1 MRCDIVTRETGYLA
15 KQVLLFDMK
24 GSRLSDMMD
33 RRQSGIHKEVS
44 SSSAYLYPQVRPMR
58 GGARGVPR
66 AATVYTLYC
75 GCYSDTCTVCALCTR
90 YVLSPSLSPSPPIF
104 FVHICP

>member
-58 GGARGVPR
+58 GGARGVR
-66 AATVYTLYC
+66 AATVYTVYC
-75 GCYSDTCTVCALCTR
+75 GRYSDSCTVCALCPFS
-90 YVLSPSLSPSPPIF
+90 VSFALPSPPIF
-104 FVHICP
+104 FFRIYP